1 MPNDT
6 CDKVLQAL
14 RARNLDLERERI
26 GLVVS
31 GTNRVAGDLDGAHVS
46 IALMVSAGSNTG
58 IKPTRSRAATGCEY
72 SRRRALWRRPD
83 AGSA

>member
-46 IALMVSAGSNTG
+46 IALMVSAGSNAQVNWQQ
-58 IKPTRSRAATGCEY
+58 RAQHVDVQLNAQLG
-72 SRRRALWRRPD
+72 
-83 AGSA
+83 